1 MPKQISAG
9 FIIFDR
15 DTGAILA
22 THPTGRPLGKPLH
35 GGGYEM
41 SYDIPKGHIE
51 EGETPMQAATRELRE
66 ETGFAIPE
74 GVDIYE
80 IGRVPYQANKALW
93 LFSAVVPNMQEE
105 IHKMKCN
112 SFFKDSFGNTKPE
125 TDDFILVH
133 DARAFFK
140 NMQPHV
146 FAEAER
152 RKQMEIHMVPEDFA

>member
-51 EGETPMQAATRELRE
+51 EGETPIQAATRELRE

-74 GVDIYE
+74 GVEIYE
-80 IGRVPYQANKALW
+80 IGKVPYQTNKALW

-105 IHKMKCN
+105 IHNDKGCRHWAPPLSIGLN
-112 SFFKDSFGNTKPE
+112 LTVSSFKPLRFNIVIFKPSLSKVKP
-125 TDDFILVH
+125 TSGILPVM
-133 DARAFFK
+133 R
-140 NMQPHV
+140 M
-146 FAEAER
+146 
-152 RKQMEIHMVPEDFA
+152 M